1 MMRSLTG
8 YRVFAATVLMLGGI
22 ETGMTQSVA
31 ADGTDSSEV
40 TRHLDAA
47 RQTAGEEWRATV
59 DFLCGPDP
67 DPGNAAVS
75 PLLEPVQIFDN
86 LYAFGR
92 SKTVV
97 YALTTDDGIILIDA
111 GYPDQVESV
120 LLPGLSQLGLDPADI
135 SHVIVAHGH
144 RDHYG
149 GSGYLQRQYGASIVL
164 SAADWEMLERDG
176 AEMAE
181 TAAGRPAVRDLIAQE
196 GRPIVVGDVE
206 LTPVLIPGHTPGALG
221 MIFAVNDGEDT
232 YTAGLFGGTILI
244 TSRISDE
251 GLQQYLASIEHYAA
265 VAREM
270 GVDVE
275 IQNHPIVDNMA
286 DKLTQLESRLAGG
299 THPFVVGADAYQDF
313 LGVISECTQAEVA
326 RRAGR

>member
-1 MMRSLTG
+1 MHRKNG
-8 YRVFAATVLMLGGI
+8 YQTLAATALLLGGI
-22 ETGMTQSVA
+22 ETGMAQGVA
-31 ADGTDSSEV
+31 GDGSESSEV

-47 RQTAGEEWRATV
+47 RQTAGNEWRATV

-67 DPGNAAVS
+67 DPGNAAAS

-92 SKTVV
+92 SRTTVF
-97 YALTTDDGIILIDA
+97 AITTDAGIILIDA

-120 LLPGLSQLGLDPADI
+120 LLPGLNQLGLDPTDI

-164 SAADWEMLERDG
+164 SAADWEMLDREG
-176 AEMAE
+176 AEISYTE
-181 TAAGRPAVRDLIAQE
+181 EGSPPVRDLIAQE
-196 GRPIVVGDVE
+196 GQSIVVGDVE
-206 LTPVLIPGHTPGALG
+206 VALVLIPGHTPGALG
-221 MIFAVNDGEDT
+221 MIFSVRDGEET
-232 YTAGLFGGTILI
+232 HTAGLFGGTILI

-251 GLQQYLASIEHYAA
+251 GLQQYLASIEHFAA
-265 VAREM
+265 VTREM

-275 IQNHPIVDNMA
+275 IQNHPIVDNMT
-286 DKLTQLESRLAGG
+286 DKLTQLKSRSVGDA
-299 THPFVVGADAYQDF
+299 HPFVVGGDAYQDF

-326 RRAGR
+326 RRAGG

>member
-1 MMRSLTG
+1 MRRKND
-8 YRVFAATVLMLGGI
+8 YRAIAATALLLSGAG
-22 ETGMTQSVA
+22 VA
-31 ADGTDSSEV
+31 KSQDPAGDGTDTSRV
-40 TRHLDAA
+40 TQHLDAA

-59 DFLCGPDP
+59 DFLCGPNP
-67 DPGNAAVS
+67 DPGNAAES
-75 PLLEPVQIFDN
+75 PLMEPVQLFDN

-92 SKTVV
+92 SRTVV

-149 GSGYLQRQYGASIVL
+149 GSGYLQRQHGASIVL

-196 GRPIVVGDVE
+196 GQSIVVGDVE
-206 LTPVLIPGHTPGALG
+206 VALVLIPGHTPGALG
-221 MIFAVNDGEDT
+221 MIFSVKDGEKT
-232 YTAGLFGGTILI
+232 HTAGLFGGTILI

-275 IQNHPIVDNMA
+275 IQNHPIVDNMG
-286 DKLTQLESRLAGG
+286 DKLTQLKSRSVGD
-299 THPFVVGADAYQDF
+299 THPFVVGVDAYQDF

-326 RRAGR
+326 RRSSG

>member
-1 MMRSLTG
+1 M
-8 YRVFAATVLMLGGI
+8 
-22 ETGMTQSVA
+22 
-31 ADGTDSSEV
+31 
-40 TRHLDAA
+40 
-47 RQTAGEEWRATV
+47 
-59 DFLCGPDP
+59 
-67 DPGNAAVS
+67 
-75 PLLEPVQIFDN
+75 
-86 LYAFGR
+86 
-92 SKTVV
+92 
-97 YALTTDDGIILIDA
+97 
-111 GYPDQVESV
+111 

-135 SHVIVAHGH
+135 SHGIVAHGH

-176 AEMAE
+176 AEMSE
-181 TAAGRPAVRDLIAQE
+181 TEVGRPPVRDLIAQD
-196 GRPIVVGDVE
+196 GQSIVVGDVE
-206 LTPVLIPGHTPGALG
+206 VTLVLIPGHTPGALG
-221 MIFAVNDGEDT
+221 MIFSVRDGEET
-232 YTAGLFGGTILI
+232 HTAGLFGGTILI

-286 DKLTQLESRLAGG
+286 DKLTQLKSRSVGDA
-299 THPFVVGADAYQDF
+299 HPFVVEGDAYQDF

-326 RRAGR
+326 RRAGG